1 MQTPPQAVVA
11 DLAEAPLGASEARSR
26 LGSAWRMF
34 LASRYGPVGIALLL
48 LVLVPALLAP
58 LLAPADPFDL
68 GARPFLRPGSSG
80 HPLGTDHL
88 GRDVLSQI
96 LFGARLSLAVGLV
109 AAGIAAVIGV
119 VVGSVS
125 GYYGGWLDVVL
136 SRVTDMFLI
145 IPTFFLI
152 IIVVATLGNG
162 ILYVMVLIGLTSW
175 PANARLMRAQALTL
189 RERTFV
195 HALTA
200 LGESRSRILTR
211 HIIPNGIQPVIANST
226 LLIAGGVL
234 TEAALSFLG
243 LGDPNRA
250 SWGRMIFDG
259 RTSIL
264 TAWWPS
270 IFPGIAMIVTVLAFY
285 LIGDGLS
292 YVLTPKTRR
301 AGE

>member
-1 MQTPPQAVVA
+1 MV
-11 DLAEAPLGASEARSR
+11 
-26 LGSAWRMF
+26 
-34 LASRYGPVGIALLL
+34 
-48 LVLVPALLAP
+48 
-58 LLAPADPFDL
+58 
-68 GARPFLRPGSSG
+68 
-80 HPLGTDHL
+80 
-88 GRDVLSQI
+88 
-96 LFGARLSLAVGLV
+96 LFGARLSLSVGLV
-109 AAGIAAVIGV
+109 AAGIAAVVGVIIG
-119 VVGSVS
+119 SIS
-125 GYYGGWLDVVL
+125 GFFGGWTDILL
-136 SRVTDMFLI
+136 SRITDMFLI

-162 ILYVMVLIGLTSW
+162 ILYVMVVIGLTSW
-175 PANARLMRAQALTL
+175 PGNARLMRAQVLTL
-189 RERTFV
+189 RERIFV
-195 HALTA
+195 QGLTA
-200 LGESRSRILTR
+200 LGESRFKILTR

-243 LGDPNRA
+243 LGDANKA
-250 SWGRMIFDG
+250 SWGRMIYDG

-270 IFPGIAMIVTVLAFY
+270 VFPGIAMIVTVMAFY